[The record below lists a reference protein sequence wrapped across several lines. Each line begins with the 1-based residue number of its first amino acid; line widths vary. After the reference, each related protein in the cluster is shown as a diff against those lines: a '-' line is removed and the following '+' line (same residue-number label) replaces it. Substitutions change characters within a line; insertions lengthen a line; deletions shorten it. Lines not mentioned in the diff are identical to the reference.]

1 MYSDIVIDS
10 NAPNVQQIAEEK
22 TKYNA
27 RNPLATLGIVSRST
41 AREDNKLPEIKL
53 KSTVFIPLYTTMG
66 GWPNRYLIV
75 GQGLC
80 GKSTLCGL
88 LAKSYKKQYKE
99 NEVFVFSSL
108 ESDKALDICKPKR
121 IMIDE
126 SFIDDPIE
134 LPELANSLC
143 IFDDLHDITDKELLK
158 TVLALRDK
166 IYSMGRHHNIAII
179 SSDQLAF
186 KGHESKGIM
195 TNSFVFIMFP
205 IVSKY
210 QCVQFLTRYMFLPK
224 EQIHK
229 ICDLKS
235 RFVLINKN
243 NPLYVLHEHGF
254 FYL

>member
-1 MYSDIVIDS
+1 
-10 NAPNVQQIAEEK
+10 
-22 TKYNA
+22 
-27 RNPLATLGIVSRST
+27 
-41 AREDNKLPEIKL
+41 
-53 KSTVFIPLYTTMG
+53 
-66 GWPNRYLIV
+66 
-75 GQGLC
+75 
-80 GKSTLCGL
+80 
-88 LAKSYKKQYKE
+88 
-99 NEVFVFSSL
+99 
-108 ESDKALDICKPKR
+108 
-121 IMIDE
+121 
-126 SFIDDPIE
+126 
-134 LPELANSLC
+134 
-143 IFDDLHDITDKELLK
+143 
-158 TVLALRDK
+158 
-166 IYSMGRHHNIAII
+166 MGRHHNIAVI